1 MLLSPQNT
9 GVDDKTQ
16 GLIMGNHLDMA
27 QRQIEDRAELSRV
40 RAELAIQRKALANL
54 EEREVAIV
62 GRMDERLL
70 AMASL
75 LEADKAIGLVVEAP
89 ALEVTIETTPVDADA
104 DAVDLAI
111 VDETDLTAVDL
122 TAVLDAPVD
131 RPNGAAAF

>member
-1 MLLSPQNT
+1 
-9 GVDDKTQ
+9 
-16 GLIMGNHLDMA
+16 MGNHLDMA
-27 QRQIEDRAELSRV
+27 QRQIEDRSELSRV

-70 AMASL
+70 AIASL
-75 LEADKAIGLVVEAP
+75 LEADKAIGLAVEQP

-104 DAVDLAI
+104 DADAVDLAT

>member
-1 MLLSPQNT
+1 M
-9 GVDDKTQ
+9 
-16 GLIMGNHLDMA
+16 NHLDMA

-70 AMASL
+70 AVATL
-75 LEADKAIGLVVEAP
+75 LEADKAIGLAVEPP

-104 DAVDLAI
+104 DADAVDLAA
-111 VDETDLTAVDL
+111 VDETNLTAVDL

>member
-1 MLLSPQNT
+1 
-9 GVDDKTQ
+9 
-16 GLIMGNHLDMA
+16 MGNHLDMA

-70 AMASL
+70 AVASL
-75 LEADKAIGLVVEAP
+75 LEADKAIGLAVEPSVAS
-89 ALEVTIETTPVDADA
+89 VDADA
-104 DAVDLAI
+104 DAVDLAA

-122 TAVLDAPVD
+122 ATVSDGPVD

>member
-1 MLLSPQNT
+1 
-9 GVDDKTQ
+9 
-16 GLIMGNHLDMA
+16 MA

-70 AMASL
+70 AVASL
-75 LEADKAIGLVVEAP
+75 LEADKAIGLAVEPSVAS
-89 ALEVTIETTPVDADA
+89 VDADA
-104 DAVDLAI
+104 DAVDLAA

-122 TAVLDAPVD
+122 ATVSDGPVD

>member
-1 MLLSPQNT
+1 M
-9 GVDDKTQ
+9 
-16 GLIMGNHLDMA
+16 NHLDMA

-70 AMASL
+70 AVASL
-75 LEADKAIGLVVEAP
+75 LEADKVVGLAVEPSVAS
-89 ALEVTIETTPVDADA
+89 A
-104 DAVDLAI
+104 DAVDLTA

-122 TAVLDAPVD
+122 TAVLDASVD

>member
-1 MLLSPQNT
+1 
-9 GVDDKTQ
+9 
-16 GLIMGNHLDMA
+16 MGNHLDMA

-75 LEADKAIGLVVEAP
+75 LEADKAIGLAVEP
-89 ALEVTIETTPVDADA
+89 SVALVDADADA
-104 DAVDLAI
+104 DAVDLAT

>member
-1 MLLSPQNT
+1 LFLSRQNT
-9 GVDDKTQ
+9 GADDKTQ

-70 AMASL
+70 AVASL
-75 LEADKAIGLVVEAP
+75 LEADKVVGLAVEPP

-104 DAVDLAI
+104 DAVDL
-111 VDETDLTAVDL
+111 TAVDL
-122 TAVLDAPVD
+122 ATVSDAPVD

>member
-1 MLLSPQNT
+1 
-9 GVDDKTQ
+9 
-16 GLIMGNHLDMA
+16 MGNHLDMA

-75 LEADKAIGLVVEAP
+75 LEADKAIGLAVEPSVASVD
-89 ALEVTIETTPVDADA
+89 ADADADA
-104 DAVDLAI
+104 DAVDLAA

>member
-1 MLLSPQNT
+1 
-9 GVDDKTQ
+9 
-16 GLIMGNHLDMA
+16 MGNHLDMA

-40 RAELAIQRKALANL
+40 RAELAIQRRALANL

-62 GRMDERLL
+62 ARMDERLL
-70 AMASL
+70 AVASL
-75 LEADKAIGLVVEAP
+75 LEADKAIGLAVEPP

-104 DAVDLAI
+104 DADAVDLAA
-111 VDETDLTAVDL
+111 VDETNLTAVDL

>member
-1 MLLSPQNT
+1 
-9 GVDDKTQ
+9 
-16 GLIMGNHLDMA
+16 MGNHLDMA

-75 LEADKAIGLVVEAP
+75 LEADKAIGLAVEPSVAS
-89 ALEVTIETTPVDADA
+89 VDADA
-104 DAVDLAI
+104 DAVDLAA

-122 TAVLDAPVD
+122 ATVSDGPVD

>member
-1 MLLSPQNT
+1 MLVSQTNT
-9 GVDDKTQ
+9 GADDKTK

-70 AMASL
+70 AVASL
-75 LEADKAIGLVVEAP
+75 LEADKAIGLVVEPSVASVE
-89 ALEVTIETTPVDADA
+89 ADADA
-104 DAVDLAI
+104 DAVDLAT

>member
-1 MLLSPQNT
+1 LLLSPQNT
-9 GVDDKTQ
+9 GADDKTQ

-70 AMASL
+70 AVASL
-75 LEADKAIGLVVEAP
+75 LEADKAIGLAVEP
-89 ALEVTIETTPVDADA
+89 SALEVTIETTPVDADA
-104 DAVDLAI
+104 DAVDL
-111 VDETDLTAVDL
+111 TAVDL
-122 TAVLDAPVD
+122 AAVSEKPFQ
-131 RPNGAAAF
+131 RPPGAVAF

>member
-1 MLLSPQNT
+1 
-9 GVDDKTQ
+9 
-16 GLIMGNHLDMA
+16 MGNHLDMA

-75 LEADKAIGLVVEAP
+75 LEADKAIGLAVEPP

-104 DAVDLAI
+104 DADAV
-111 VDETDLTAVDL
+111 DLTAVDL
-122 TAVLDAPVD
+122 AAVSEKPFQ
-131 RPNGAAAF
+131 RPPGAVAF

>member
-1 MLLSPQNT
+1 
-9 GVDDKTQ
+9 
-16 GLIMGNHLDMA
+16 MGNHLDMA

-70 AMASL
+70 AVASL
-75 LEADKAIGLVVEAP
+75 LEADKAIGLVVEPP
-89 ALEVTIETTPVDADA
+89 ALEVTIETTPVDA

-122 TAVLDAPVD
+122 ATVSDGPVD

>member
-1 MLLSPQNT
+1 
-9 GVDDKTQ
+9 
-16 GLIMGNHLDMA
+16 MGNHLDMA

-75 LEADKAIGLVVEAP
+75 LEADKAIGLAVEPSVASVD
-89 ALEVTIETTPVDADA
+89 ADADA
-104 DAVDLAI
+104 DAVDLAA
-111 VDETDLTAVDL
+111 VDEIYLTAVDL

>member
-1 MLLSPQNT
+1 
-9 GVDDKTQ
+9 VADDKTK

-70 AMASL
+70 AVASL
-75 LEADKAIGLVVEAP
+75 LEADKAIGLVVEPSVAS
-89 ALEVTIETTPVDADA
+89 VDVDADA
-104 DAVDLAI
+104 DAVDLAA
-111 VDETDLTAVDL
+111 VDPEAVDL
-122 TAVLDAPVD
+122 AAVSLAAVSDKPFQ
-131 RPNGAAAF
+131 RPPGAIAF

>member
-1 MLLSPQNT
+1 
-9 GVDDKTQ
+9 
-16 GLIMGNHLDMA
+16 MGNHLDMA

-70 AMASL
+70 AVASL
-75 LEADKAIGLVVEAP
+75 LEADKAIGLAVEP
-89 ALEVTIETTPVDADA
+89 SVALVDADA
-104 DAVDLAI
+104 DAVDLTA

-122 TAVLDAPVD
+122 TAVFDAPVD

>member
-1 MLLSPQNT
+1 
-9 GVDDKTQ
+9 
-16 GLIMGNHLDMA
+16 MGNHLDMA

-75 LEADKAIGLVVEAP
+75 LEADKAIGLVVEPP

-104 DAVDLAI
+104 DADAVDLAA
-111 VDETDLTAVDL
+111 VDETNLTAVDL

>member
-1 MLLSPQNT
+1 
-9 GVDDKTQ
+9 
-16 GLIMGNHLDMA
+16 MGNHLDMA

-75 LEADKAIGLVVEAP
+75 LEADKAIGLVVEQP
-89 ALEVTIETTPVDADA
+89 AVSVDA
-104 DAVDLAI
+104 DAVDLA
-111 VDETDLTAVDL
+111 AVSDG
-122 TAVLDAPVD
+122 PVD
-131 RPNGAAAF
+131 RANGAAVF

>member
-1 MLLSPQNT
+1 LFLSRQNT
-9 GVDDKTQ
+9 GADDKTQ

-75 LEADKAIGLVVEAP
+75 LEADKVVGLAVEPP

-104 DAVDLAI
+104 DAVDL
-111 VDETDLTAVDL
+111 TAVDL
-122 TAVLDAPVD
+122 ATVSDAPVD

>member
-1 MLLSPQNT
+1 
-9 GVDDKTQ
+9 
-16 GLIMGNHLDMA
+16 MGNHLDMA

-75 LEADKAIGLVVEAP
+75 LEADKAIGLAVEPP

-104 DAVDLAI
+104 DADAV
-111 VDETDLTAVDL
+111 DLTAVDL
-122 TAVLDAPVD
+122 AAVYEKPFQ
-131 RPNGAAAF
+131 RPPGAVAF

>member
-1 MLLSPQNT
+1 
-9 GVDDKTQ
+9 
-16 GLIMGNHLDMA
+16 MGNHLDMA

-70 AMASL
+70 AVASL
-75 LEADKAIGLVVEAP
+75 LEADKAIGLAVEPSVAS
-89 ALEVTIETTPVDADA
+89 VDADA
-104 DAVDLAI
+104 DAVDLAA

>member
-1 MLLSPQNT
+1 MFLLRQNT
-9 GVDDKTQ
+9 GVDDKTK

-70 AMASL
+70 AVASL
-75 LEADKAIGLVVEAP
+75 LEADKAIGLVVEPSVASVD
-89 ALEVTIETTPVDADA
+89 ADADA
-104 DAVDLAI
+104 DAVDLAA
-111 VDETDLTAVDL
+111 VDEIYLTAVDL

>member
-1 MLLSPQNT
+1 
-9 GVDDKTQ
+9 
-16 GLIMGNHLDMA
+16 MGNHLDMA

-70 AMASL
+70 AVASL
-75 LEADKAIGLVVEAP
+75 LEADKAIGLAVEPSVAS
-89 ALEVTIETTPVDADA
+89 VDADA
-104 DAVDLAI
+104 DAVDLAA

-122 TAVLDAPVD
+122 ATVSD
-131 RPNGAAAF
+131 

>member
-1 MLLSPQNT
+1 
-9 GVDDKTQ
+9 
-16 GLIMGNHLDMA
+16 MGNHLDMA

-70 AMASL
+70 AVASL
-75 LEADKAIGLVVEAP
+75 LEADKAIGLVVEPSVAS
-89 ALEVTIETTPVDADA
+89 VDVDADA
-104 DAVDLAI
+104 DAVDLAA

-122 TAVLDAPVD
+122 ATVSDGPVD

>member
-1 MLLSPQNT
+1 LLLSRQNT
-9 GVDDKTQ
+9 GVDDKTK

-40 RAELAIQRKALANL
+40 RAELAIQRRALANL

-75 LEADKAIGLVVEAP
+75 LEADKAIGLAVEPP

-104 DAVDLAI
+104 DADADAV
-111 VDETDLTAVDL
+111 DLTAVDL
-122 TAVLDAPVD
+122 ATVSDGPVD
-131 RPNGAAAF
+131 RPNGAAVF